1 MGKKRHSNRQ
11 QQTVLSGIADWNL
24 KVTGRGAE
32 PGKERRRRGKTER
45 REKSGQHNSLGSPG
59 SGCVAH
65 SLCYFVRVWK
75 CEWEVFKASPCRRI
89 LQSHPALCISSIYR
103 HFPLHTPVVSLSFF
117 LSATSRTAAC
127 PPHLRST
134 VVTSLWRYHSSSF
147 PNFFHHHPS
156 TADTSILAKHD
167 LILLTLLNLLL
178 LCSYSKQ
185 GPRLYV
191 FFYSFSSI
199 TPVLL
204 FIHLDD
210 LSMFMLLFY
219 YHTSWKNSYPIYSI
233 TILSV
238 LFTPSGP
245 DIPFYLFLLS
255 SIHIYHIP
263 RNGWKLKGK

>member
-1 MGKKRHSNRQ
+1 MGGKRHSNRQ

-32 PGKERRRRGKTER
+32 PGKERRRGKTER
-45 REKSGQHNSLGSPG
+45 REKSGQHNSLDSPG

-127 PPHLRST
+127 PPHLHCT
-134 VVTSLWRYHSSSF
+134 VVTSLWRYHSSSL

-167 LILLTLLNLLL
+167 LIPLTLLNLIGGWGVLVL
-178 LCSYSKQ
+178 SIVFKQ

-191 FFYSFSSI
+191 FF
-199 TPVLL
+199 TV
-204 FIHLDD
+204 
-210 LSMFMLLFY
+210 
-219 YHTSWKNSYPIYSI
+219 
-233 TILSV
+233 
-238 LFTPSGP
+238 
-245 DIPFYLFLLS
+245 FL
-255 SIHIYHIP
+255 P
-263 RNGWKLKGK
+263 

>member
-1 MGKKRHSNRQ
+1 MPHYLYSLPLIVIRSCADSARGSLLHFFFFFFLNQLVFSNYLLFYLYYVNKAFGVGGKRHSNRQ

-32 PGKERRRRGKTER
+32 PGKERRRGKTER
-45 REKSGQHNSLGSPG
+45 REKSGQHNSLDSPG

-65 SLCYFVRVWK
+65 SLCYFVRAWK

-127 PPHLRST
+127 PPHLHCT
-134 VVTSLWRYHSSSF
+134 VVTSLWRYHSSSL

-167 LILLTLLNLLL
+167 LIPLTLLNLIGGWGVLVL
-178 LCSYSKQ
+178 SIVFKQ

-191 FFYSFSSI
+191 FF
-199 TPVLL
+199 TV
-204 FIHLDD
+204 
-210 LSMFMLLFY
+210 
-219 YHTSWKNSYPIYSI
+219 
-233 TILSV
+233 
-238 LFTPSGP
+238 
-245 DIPFYLFLLS
+245 FL
-255 SIHIYHIP
+255 P
-263 RNGWKLKGK
+263 

>member
-1 MGKKRHSNRQ
+1 MLEDLFCTFFFFKSTSLFKLPFYFIYTMSTRRLVWGGKKHSNRQ

-45 REKSGQHNSLGSPG
+45 REKSGQHNSLDSPG

-127 PPHLRST
+127 PPHLHCT
-134 VVTSLWRYHSSSF
+134 VVTSLWRYHSSSL

-167 LILLTLLNLLL
+167 LIPLTLLNLIGGWGVLVL
-178 LCSYSKQ
+178 SIVFKQ

-191 FFYSFSSI
+191 FF
-199 TPVLL
+199 TV
-204 FIHLDD
+204 
-210 LSMFMLLFY
+210 
-219 YHTSWKNSYPIYSI
+219 
-233 TILSV
+233 
-238 LFTPSGP
+238 
-245 DIPFYLFLLS
+245 FL
-255 SIHIYHIP
+255 P
-263 RNGWKLKGK
+263 